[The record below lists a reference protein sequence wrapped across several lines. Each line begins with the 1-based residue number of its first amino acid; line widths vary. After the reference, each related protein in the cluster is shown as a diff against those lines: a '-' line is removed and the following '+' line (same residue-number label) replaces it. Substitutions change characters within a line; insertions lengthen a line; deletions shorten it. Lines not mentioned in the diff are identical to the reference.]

1 MKQEIDF
8 NDYLQKLENTP
19 ASSILPSGGIPSNP
33 TDLLGSEKMKDL
45 LSTLSASYDY
55 VVIDCPPM
63 LVADPQVLLGLAD
76 GVLLVLVPGRT
87 RKEVVRAIKEQVEHT
102 GVRLLGVVFNRL
114 QPGHHAGYGG
124 YSYYDYPYYYSSDYY
139 TSKR

>member
-1 MKQEIDF
+1 
-8 NDYLQKLENTP
+8 
-19 ASSILPSGGIPSNP
+19 
-33 TDLLGSEKMKDL
+33 
-45 LSTLSASYDY
+45 
-55 VVIDCPPM
+55 M

-76 GVLLVLVPGRT
+76 GVLLVLVPGKT
-87 RKEVVRAIKEQVEHT
+87 RKEVVRAIKEQVEQT

-139 TSKR
+139 TSKDKDAEAAGQKGRILKRGSKKSSKPLDA

>member
-1 MKQEIDF
+1 MK
-8 NDYLQKLENTP
+8 N
-19 ASSILPSGGIPSNP
+19 
-33 TDLLGSEKMKDL
+33 L
-45 LSTLSASYDY
+45 LSTLSASFDY

-76 GVLLVLVPGRT
+76 GVLLVLVPGKT

-114 QPGHHAGYGG
+114 QHSRRAGYSG

-139 TSKR
+139 TSKKDNNGEGAVKKRGTLERVNKKCSKPLDA